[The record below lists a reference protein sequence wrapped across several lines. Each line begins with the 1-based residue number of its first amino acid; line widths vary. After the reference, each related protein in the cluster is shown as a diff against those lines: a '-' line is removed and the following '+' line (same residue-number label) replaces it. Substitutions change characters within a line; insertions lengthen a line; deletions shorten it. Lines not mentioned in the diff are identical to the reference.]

1 METETEQDMQQ
12 QETEQTQGSSTKN
25 NRGSFMKGVVAGLAA
40 AVIISM
46 AALLLGKYVITN
58 PRANISAAQSNGV
71 KEASV
76 VNSKTMQ
83 KMQVLQEA
91 IGSYYMEDTDADTLQ
106 EGAYHGMVEALEDP
120 YSTYYSEEEL
130 VEVQESSQGI
140 YYGIGAYIG
149 MDTDVGMARI
159 SKVMPNSPAEA
170 DGVLAGDY
178 IYKVED
184 EYVKGL
190 TLEEIIAKV
199 KGPEGTK
206 VKLTM
211 LRENETDPVELEVT
225 RKQIESPTVTH
236 KTLDGGISYIQISEF
251 DAVTVDQFTEAMAE
265 EKVSG
270 MNGLIIDLRD
280 NLGGNLSAVNDIA
293 RQLLPKGLI
302 VYTEDKY
309 GKREE
314 YTCDGSREI
323 KVPMVVLVNGNSAS
337 ASEILAGAVKD
348 YKIGTLLGTTTF
360 GKGIVQRI
368 ISLSDGSAVKLTV
381 SKYYTPNGNNIH
393 KIGIEPDEEL
403 KLDVESYLKNG
414 TDNQLNRAVEIIKEQ
429 LKNTK

>member
-1 METETEQDMQQ
+1 METDQEIQEQASE
-12 QETEQTQGSSTKN
+12 QEKELAPKKSN
-25 NRGSFMKGVVAGLAA
+25 AFLKGVVTGLAA
-40 AVIISM
+40 AIVISLC
-46 AALLLGKYVITN
+46 ALILGKFAYQNLTVTTKATGN
-58 PRANISAAQSNGV
+58 AAASD
-71 KEASV
+71 ASV

-83 KMQVLQEA
+83 KMQVLQDT
-91 IGSYYMEDTDADTLQ
+91 INNYYMEDTDADALQ

-120 YSTYYSEEEL
+120 YSTYYSTEEL
-130 VEVQESSQGI
+130 EETQKAIQGI

-149 MDTDVGMARI
+149 MDAEVGMARI
-159 SKVMPNSPAEA
+159 SKVMEGSPAEA

-178 IYKVED
+178 IYKVGD

-199 KGPEGTK
+199 KGPEDTK

-211 LRENETDPVELEVT
+211 LRENQTDPVELEVT
-225 RKQIESPTVTH
+225 RKKIESPTVNH
-236 KTLDGGISYIQISEF
+236 RTLEGGISYIQITEF

-270 MNGLIIDLRD
+270 MNGLILDLRD
-280 NLGGNLSAVNDIA
+280 NLGGNLAAVNDIA
-293 RQLLPKGLI
+293 RQILPKGMI

-314 YTCDGSREI
+314 YTCDGSHELQ
-323 KVPMVVLVNGNSAS
+323 VPLVVLVNGNSAS
-337 ASEILAGAVKD
+337 ASEILAGAIKD
-348 YKIGTLLGTTTF
+348 YKMGTLLGTTTF

-368 ISLSDGSAVKLTV
+368 ISLSDGSALKLTV
-381 SKYYTPNGNNIH
+381 SKYFTPNGNNIH

-403 KLDVESYLKNG
+403 KMDIEQYIKDG
-414 TDNQLNRAVEIIKEQ
+414 TDNQLDRAVEIIQKK
-429 LKNTK
+429 LKS

>member
-1 METETEQDMQQ
+1 METD
-12 QETEQTQGSSTKN
+12 QETQEQEIRIAEEYASKKN
-25 NRGSFMKGVVAGLAA
+25 SGFLKGVVTGLVSAVVISLGAA
-40 AVIISM
+40 TIGRLA
-46 AALLLGKYVITN
+46 YQNITVATRETGN
-58 PRANISAAQSNGV
+58 SDTKGQ
-71 KEASV
+71 SV

-83 KMQVLQEA
+83 KMQVLQDT
-91 IGSYYMEDTDADTLQ
+91 IDNYYMEETDADALQ

-120 YSTYYSEEEL
+120 YSTYYSTEEL
-130 VEVQESSQGI
+130 EETQKAIQGI

-149 MDTDVGMARI
+149 MDTEVGMARI
-159 SKVMPNSPAEA
+159 SKVMEGSPAQE

-184 EYVKGL
+184 EYVKGQ
-190 TLEEIIAKV
+190 TLEEIIAKI

-211 LRENETDPVELEVT
+211 LRENQTDPVELDVT
-225 RKQIESPTVTH
+225 RKKIESPTVNH
-236 KTLDGGISYIQISEF
+236 KTLEDGISYIQITEF

-270 MNGLIIDLRD
+270 MNGLILDLRD
-280 NLGGNLSAVNDIA
+280 NLGGNLAAVNEIA
-293 RQLLPKGLI
+293 RQLLPKGMI

-323 KVPMVVLVNGNSAS
+323 KVPLVVLVNGNSAS
-337 ASEILAGAVKD
+337 ASEILAGAIKD
-348 YKIGTLLGTTTF
+348 YKTGTLLGTTTF

-368 ISLSDGSAVKLTV
+368 ISLSDGSALKLTV
-381 SKYYTPNGNNIH
+381 SKYFTPNGNNIH

-403 KLDVESYLKNG
+403 ELDIEQYIKNG
-414 TDNQLNRAVEIIKEQ
+414 TDNQLDRAVEIIQEK
-429 LKNTK
+429 LKA